1 MAICFALVAIV
12 AGSVL
17 FHFVSP
23 WRITPIASNWHEMDD
38 TLVITFVI
46 TAIFFV
52 VVNLLVAYTVFRFR
66 HRAGHRAGY
75 QPDNRRLERW
85 LTIATSLAIIGLL
98 APGLFVYAKYVN
110 PPAEALQ
117 LEVLGQQWQ
126 WRYRFPGAG
135 GKLGRADTGLVSG
148 TNPFGLDPRDPVA
161 LDNVLINNN
170 EVHLPLGRPVKVIL
184 RSHDVLHDFYV
195 PQFRAR
201 MNMVPGMVTSFW
213 FTPTKA
219 GRYEVLCAQLCGVG
233 HFNMRGIVVVEEAAQ
248 FQAWLAQQ
256 PTFALAMAGQSA
268 PQAATGTGPAAAL
281 QATGQSIAQS
291 RGCTACHSVDGSSGV
306 GPSWKG
312 LYGKQ
317 ETLADGSTV
326 LADEAYLKRSIRE
339 PAAQVVKGYPPI
351 MPKTE
356 VSDEELAALLAYIES
371 MKAAGAA
378 PPQTQK

>member
-12 AGSVL
+12 AGSLL

-23 WRITPIASNWHEMDD
+23 WRSTPIASNWQEMDD
-38 TLVITFVI
+38 TLAITFVI
-46 TAIFFV
+46 TAVFFV
-52 VVNLLVAYTVFRFR
+52 AVNLLVAYTVYRFR
-66 HRAGHRAGY
+66 HRAGHHAGY
-75 QPDNRRLERW
+75 QPENARLERW
-85 LTIATSLAIIGLL
+85 LIIATSLAIIGLL
-98 APGLFVYAKYVN
+98 APGLFVYAKYVKA
-110 PPAEALQ
+110 PAEALQ

-135 GKLGRADTGLVSG
+135 GKLGRSDISLVSG
-148 TNPFGLDPRDPVA
+148 TNPFGLDPRDTVA
-161 LDNVLINNN
+161 RDNVLVNNN
-170 EVHLPLGRPVKVIL
+170 EVHLPLDRPVKVIL

-213 FTPTKA
+213 FTPTRA

-248 FQAWLAQQ
+248 FQAWLARQ
-256 PTFALAMAGQSA
+256 PTFALAMAGQST
-268 PQAATGTGPAAAL
+268 PQPAAGAGAAATL
-281 QATGQSIAQS
+281 LATGQSLAQS

-317 ETLADGSTV
+317 ETMADGSVV
-326 LADEAYLKRSIRE
+326 LADEAYLKRSIRD

-356 VSDEELAALLAYIES
+356 LGDDELAALLAFIES
-371 MKAAGAA
+371 MKATAAA
-378 PPQTQK
+378 PQPTQK

>member
-17 FHFVSP
+17 FHFISP
-23 WRITPIASNWHEMDD
+23 WRLTPIASNWREMDD
-38 TLVITFVI
+38 TLAITFFV
-46 TAIFFV
+46 TAVFFV
-52 VVNLLVAYTVFRFR
+52 AVNLLVAYMVYRFR
-66 HRAGHRAGY
+66 HRAGSRASY
-75 QPDNRRLERW
+75 QPENSRLERW
-85 LTIATSLAIIGLL
+85 LIVATSLAIIGLL
-98 APGLFVYAKYVN
+98 APGLFVYAKYVKA
-110 PPAEALQ
+110 PAEALE

-135 GKLGRADTGLVSG
+135 GKLGRADTSLVSG

-161 LDNVLINNN
+161 QDNVLVNSN
-170 EVHLPLGRPVKVIL
+170 EVHLPLDRPVKIIL

-201 MNMVPGMVTSFW
+201 MNMVPGMISSFW

-233 HFNMRGIVVVEEAAQ
+233 HFSMRGMVVVEEAAQ
-248 FQAWLAQQ
+248 FQAWLARQ
-256 PTFALAMAGQSA
+256 PTFALAMAGQG
-268 PQAATGTGPAAAL
+268 AAQPAAGAGPGAAL
-281 QATGQSIAQS
+281 LATGQSIAQS
-291 RGCTACHSVDGSSGV
+291 RGCIACHSVDGSGGV

-326 LADEAYLKRSIRE
+326 LADEAYLKKSIRD

-351 MPKTE
+351 MPKSD

-371 MKAAGAA
+371 MKAAPAA
-378 PPQTQK
+378 PQQTQK